1 MSKVRALK
9 DFNGIPTITGM
20 KKGEVREI
28 EEPYLSWLKG
38 WGYVELVIEHT
49 FKNMKAKC

>member
-20 KKGEVREI
+20 KKGEVREV
-28 EEPYLSWLKG
+28 EEPYLSWWIKMG
-38 WGYVELVIEHT
+38 FVEVIIEHT
-49 FKNMKAKC
+49 FKDMKTKC

>member
-20 KKGEVREI
+20 IKGEVREV
-28 EEPYLSWLKG
+28 EEPYLSIWLRLG
-38 WGYVELVIEHT
+38 FVEVVIEHT
-49 FKNMKAKC
+49 FKTMKTKC